1 MKSKLVLCAILLG
14 SVATTVSAA
23 PISGTLFFTGDLRVG
38 TNPGPPPANT
48 IDFKTSAGGTNVVSP
63 SLAVTTTG
71 DINVEPSSTGNFAAY
86 VQPADPDDGN
96 IRDLSS
102 AFAPI
107 GMTINVPN
115 FLTFE
120 AAPQVI
126 FDLTFIEPGTFAGT
140 PFSIIQ
146 SGTSVL
152 VNFNV
157 RGNVR
162 DLTDPAAGNLVST
175 FTGSFAQVF
184 DNATVASIVNQ
195 FVTQGFFDASYTA
208 NFNVTPIPEPGTI
221 TLLGT
226 AVTLLGISSYFRKK
240 V

>member
-1 MKSKLVLCAILLG
+1 MKAKLLLSTILLG
-14 SVATTVSAA
+14 VVASTVSAA
-23 PISGTLFFTGDLRVG
+23 PIVGTLFFTGDLRVG
-38 TNPGPPPANT
+38 TNGPNNT

-86 VQPADPDDGN
+86 VQPGDPDDGN

-107 GMTINVPN
+107 NTVINVPN
-115 FLTFE
+115 FITFE

-126 FDLTFIEPGTFAGT
+126 FDLTFVEAGTFAGT
-140 PFSIIQ
+140 PFNITQ
-146 SGTSVL
+146 SGSSVL

-157 RGNVR
+157 RGVVR
-162 DLTDPAAGNLVST
+162 DTTDPAPGNLVST
-175 FTGSFAQVF
+175 FTGSFVQVF
-184 DNATVASIVNQ
+184 NNTTVAAIINQ
-195 FVTQGFFDASYTA
+195 FVSQGFFDASYTA
-208 NFNVTPIPEPGTI
+208 NFNVTPIPEPGTL
-221 TLLGT
+221 TLLG
-226 AVTLLGISSYFRKK
+226 AAGALLGISSYFRKR

>member
-1 MKSKLVLCAILLG
+1 MKSKLILFTVLLG
-14 SVATTVSAA
+14 TVASTVSAA
-23 PISGTLFFTGDLRVG
+23 PVFGTLFFTGDLRVG
-38 TNPGPPPANT
+38 TNAGPPPANT
-48 IDFKTSAGGTNVVSP
+48 IDFKTSAGGTNAVSP
-63 SLAVTTTG
+63 SIAVTTTG
-71 DINVEPSSTGNFAAY
+71 DINVEPSSTGSFAAY

-102 AFAPI
+102 AFAPF
-107 GMTINVPN
+107 GTAINVPN
-115 FLTFE
+115 FVTFE

-126 FDLTFIEPGTFAGT
+126 FDLTFIESGTFAGT
-140 PFSIIQ
+140 PFNIIQ
-146 SGTSVL
+146 SGSSVL

-184 DNATVASIVNQ
+184 DNTTVAAIVNQ

-208 NFNVTPIPEPGTI
+208 NFNVTPIPEPGTL

-226 AVTLLGISSYFRKK
+226 AGALLGISSYLRKR